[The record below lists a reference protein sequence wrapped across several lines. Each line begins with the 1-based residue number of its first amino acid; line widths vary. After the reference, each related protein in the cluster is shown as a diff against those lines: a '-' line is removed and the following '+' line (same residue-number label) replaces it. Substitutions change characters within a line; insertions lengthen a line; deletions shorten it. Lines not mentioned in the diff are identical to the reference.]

1 VSPAATPDL
10 TDGLDPRLL
19 EEAADWAI
27 TLRYDDPD
35 EALLQLFDRWRC
47 QSAGHSAAWERAQE
61 MFRQPDPVAAVI
73 GKAVLRR
80 DGPSTS
86 RRMLLRGLVL
96 TGLVAP
102 AGALALRKQPWRS
115 WFADLRTGV
124 GERRALTLPDS
135 TELALNTATAVN
147 LTFSGA
153 ERRLRILEGEIL
165 VSTVPDPAARPFL
178 VETQEGEVQ
187 TAGARFGLRCLADAR
202 IRVSVFEHSVG
213 VVTAR
218 GGGATLQAGE
228 QAEFTGVGIG
238 ETRSVEDGA
247 ALWRQGMLLAQDMRL
262 AEVIDELSRYRHGLL
277 RCDPAVAGLRV
288 SGALSLTDIDSALE
302 LLAQTLPVQV
312 VRRSDLWVTVTARS

>member
-1 VSPAATPDL
+1 MSPAATPDQ

-27 TLRYDDPD
+27 TLRYDDPN

-61 MFRQPDPVAAVI
+61 MFRPPDPVAAVI

-96 TGLVAP
+96 AGLVAP

-135 TELALNTATAVN
+135 IELALNTATAVN

-187 TAGARFGLRCLADAR
+187 TAGARFGLRCLPDAH
-202 IRVSVFEHSVG
+202 IRVSVFEHSVS

-218 GGGATLQAGE
+218 GGGATLRAGE

-238 ETRSVEDGA
+238 ETRSVADGA